1 MRSRYVYFALILSAI
16 FLQSAMAFSLKRRV
30 PESVSALCSSA
41 KSELQKFKNDSWSI
55 QLNMEIGE
63 MEICKPGF
71 RFWFWETLDIDPI
84 LEIKNNIKIRKYWMK
99 IEKKDVRV
107 ICSLTSRNFAS
118 YGNDPW
124 IKRWIV
130 EMAEIP
136 LCQNEFFTGL
146 HEIFDYARDQ
156 LAEIQLMG
164 TWRIMNQVGRVLD
177 HTNPK
182 EREDVIS
189 PNLRQAS
196 NDFGFLIFYIIFI
209 AYFSEHFRLE
219 NRIIILSLGLFKNI
233 LLIFFR
239 DLMRQE
245 LKVQHIIQE
254 RDQVNQNLAKH
265 GCLMKG
271 QEFSDLHSGL
281 DNMLSVIL

>member
-1 MRSRYVYFALILSAI
+1 
-16 FLQSAMAFSLKRRV
+16 
-30 PESVSALCSSA
+30 
-41 KSELQKFKNDSWSI
+41 
-55 QLNMEIGE
+55 
-63 MEICKPGF
+63 
-71 RFWFWETLDIDPI
+71 
-84 LEIKNNIKIRKYWMK
+84 
-99 IEKKDVRV
+99 
-107 ICSLTSRNFAS
+107 
-118 YGNDPW
+118 
-124 IKRWIV
+124 
-130 EMAEIP
+130 
-136 LCQNEFFTGL
+136 
-146 HEIFDYARDQ
+146 
-156 LAEIQLMG
+156 MG